1 MDPKSSDVDTIEPE
15 VMDASCSDLSSSCG
29 KRKAETISPDEGCE
43 EEERDSESDDQVWGF
58 DSFEGSDYE
67 SPDEPPEDK
76 EELEFR
82 RYARHY
88 HESQGFKVDKD
99 KFPKHL
105 THGLRGLDL
114 DALFFKPNVTGREYM
129 EIMANVAIDKYN
141 QVENKTVTLDHIVR
155 VVVQMSYG
163 IKGYITFM
171 AKESPHGELV
181 EYQAKAERKAWQRN
195 IHPIFCRPAPS

>member
-1 MDPKSSDVDTIEPE
+1 MEDPSLSTEPE
-15 VMDASCSDLSSSCG
+15 VMDLSSSCG

-43 EEERDSESDDQVWGF
+43 EEERNSESDDQVWGF

-67 SPDEPPEDK
+67 SPDEPPEDD
-76 EELEFR
+76 EELELR
-82 RYARHY
+82 RYTRHY

-99 KFPKHL
+99 KLPKYL
-105 THGLRGLDL
+105 TYGLRGLDL
-114 DALFFKPNVTGREYM
+114 DAHFFKPNLTGREYM